1 MIAALSLSLACLAT
15 ESSAGF
21 QIGETYWSNTGQ
33 TFTGVSVPASC
44 TIYSRVQANSYFY
57 FNGNYFVG
65 GYVQSVVIVSG
76 PNGLVHQLSVFA
88 TPDNP
93 HQSDERFAFNQPAG
107 FYAVYH
113 IVSLSNPA
121 GDARTLT
128 TLTW

>member
-21 QIGETYWSNTGQ
+21 QSIGEVYWTSTGNI
-33 TFTGVSVPASC
+33 FTGVSVPAAS
-44 TIYSRVQANSYFY
+44 TVYSRVQARSS
-57 FNGNYFVG
+57 GSS
-65 GYVQSVVIVSG
+65 YVQSVVIVAG

-88 TPDNP
+88 APYNEIT
-93 HQSDERFAFNQPAG
+93 SDERFAFNQPAG

-113 IVSLSNPA
+113 IVSLSNGT